1 MPVRADKVSRHRG
14 AQKPTTD
21 SWRRSSMSRTQTTDL
36 NDSLDTKVVLSG
48 LWVSMLFVFAYVD
61 ILAFWR
67 ADIINGALAGKVP
80 GTGFGIGQTFLAI
93 CTVYILAPTLMVVVS
108 LLAPARVNRV
118 ANIVVSVLYV
128 LSIGATVI
136 GETWIYYILG
146 SVVEVALLLTIAR
159 IAWTWPGRYA
169 GGHAL
174 RIGSKPSVV
183 GDSQPVGR

>member
-1 MPVRADKVSRHRG
+1 MN
-14 AQKPTTD
+14 
-21 SWRRSSMSRTQTTDL
+21 RTQTTDL
-36 NDSLDTKVVLSG
+36 NDTKLDTKVVLSG
-48 LWVSMLFVFAYVD
+48 LWVSMLFVFACVD

-80 GTGFGIGQTFLAI
+80 GTGLGIGQTFLAI

-128 LSIGATVI
+128 LAIGATVI

-159 IAWTWPGRYA
+159 IAWTWPGRSA
-169 GGHAL
+169 WGLAPKDRIQTVGGRGLPTSGPLTRTADDHP
-174 RIGSKPSVV
+174 RSP
-183 GDSQPVGR
+183 P